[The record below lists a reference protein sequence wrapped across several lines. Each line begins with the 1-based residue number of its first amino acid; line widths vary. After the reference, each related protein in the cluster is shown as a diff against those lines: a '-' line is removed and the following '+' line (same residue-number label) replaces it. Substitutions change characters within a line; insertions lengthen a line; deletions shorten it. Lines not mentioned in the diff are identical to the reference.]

1 MRRSPLSIMTFPVL
15 RHPAYQR
22 CCVLLMIAACLPV
35 NFTFAQSSPSVP
47 AVEASSV
54 SDGNMSVADEP
65 YLVFVADEAA
75 HLRCGPSGEDYRT
88 DPLRHGQEL
97 EVYVETADGWLG
109 VRPTESS
116 FCWIP
121 ADAVKL
127 LASSRSKQTDAIEAE
142 VTEDKTVAW
151 IGTNLGRARS
161 YRWQVQLGEG
171 EIVTILGRSERDGP
185 DGPQMWFR
193 IVPPSGEF
201 RWIHRDQVVTTAEDL
216 IAGMQAQ
223 IAEADIEF
231 LPSGP
236 SSIAETHKTESP
248 LRRVSDDRPY
258 REEVATQSLSERARE
273 LAEIRRLD
281 EIERNIE
288 ARQRSRFDRDES
300 IESESDSTAQM
311 AAQQQ
316 DHDATDHDS
325 GAHQMRSFSQRV
337 TEGLS
342 SLIAGR
348 EPQPV
353 ELEPSTQSSRRVHD
367 LVPIGSGIASVA
379 IPPAAS
385 NIGLPPD
392 QTTLPMSAQPIESAS
407 LANTT
412 DINREVVQTASTIGN
427 PDLSPKTVAAT
438 AHPEFRSNESQI
450 AITSV
455 PRLVMQTTP
464 AFASNQTLNNSSLN
478 PALPPA
484 KLRTIAATQIEEVQR
499 SVATS
504 TPESLPLLMSSLMAR
519 GASAPEIRLVGDAAQ
534 RFSMNELTQRARD
547 YEALARRRDGDTV
560 VATTT
565 LSTPMVAAVTPT
577 MPASGGSFVP
587 RENNNSPHRLSSPP
601 SAIAPVAHT
610 QQIHVPSS
618 AVGPAAAVTQSG
630 LLVAVYSAD
639 PNRPPYAITDRA
651 GRTLVYVTPAPGV
664 DLKSHLGSEI
674 NVQGESGFLQGL
686 DTPHVL
692 ATQAQRIM
700 R

>member
-1 MRRSPLSIMTFPVL
+1 
-15 RHPAYQR
+15 
-22 CCVLLMIAACLPV
+22 MIAVCLPI
-35 NFTFAQSSPSVP
+35 NSTFAQSSPPVP

-75 HLRCGPSGEDYRT
+75 HLRCGPSGDDYRT

-127 LASSRSKQTDAIEAE
+127 LATSRSKQSDVIEAE

-231 LPSGP
+231 LPGGP
-236 SSIAETHKTESP
+236 ASAPETRKTASP

-258 REEVATQSLSERARE
+258 REEVATQSASERARE

-288 ARQRSRFDRDES
+288 ARQRSRFDRDER
-300 IESESDSTAQM
+300 IESELDSTAKM
-311 AAQQQ
+311 ADQQQ
-316 DHDATDHDS
+316 NHGVSDHDS
-325 GAHQMRSFSQRV
+325 GEHQMRSFSQRV

-348 EPQPV
+348 SPQSV
-353 ELEPSTQSSRRVHD
+353 ELEPSTQSSRRIPE
-367 LVPIGSGIASVA
+367 LVPIGSGIASVET
-379 IPPAAS
+379 PPAAS
-385 NIGLPPD
+385 NTALPPERPSS
-392 QTTLPMSAQPIESAS
+392 PMPAQPIGSAS
-407 LANTT
+407 LAGTT
-412 DINREVVQTASTIGN
+412 DLNREVVPSATTVGN

-450 AITSV
+450 AFTSA

-464 AFASNQTLNNSSLN
+464 AIASSQMLNNSALN
-478 PALPPA
+478 PALAPA
-484 KLRTIAATQIEEVQR
+484 KLRTITAAQIEEVQR
-499 SVATS
+499 SVAAS

-519 GASAPEIRLVGDAAQ
+519 GASAPEIRMVGDAAQ

-560 VATTT
+560 VSTTT
-565 LSTPMVAAVTPT
+565 LSTPMVAAVAPT
-577 MPASGGSFVP
+577 MPAPGSSFAP
-587 RENNNSPHRLSSPP
+587 RENSNSLNSQSSPP

-618 AVGPAAAVTQSG
+618 AVGSAPAITQSG